1 MLHVRLTKQHVESLQ
16 FFTHGL
22 KLLGPAVSIEF
33 RHGMFMLHETVLDR
47 YTECIHMLI
56 YDDTVDGRLR
66 GRFGTREI
74 SRFGTRE
81 ISRFG
86 TRKFGDIYIYIYIYI
101 AI

>member
-1 MLHVRLTKQHVESLQ
+1 MGSDGIYMD
-16 FFTHGL
+16 HG
-22 KLLGPAVSIEF
+22 
-33 RHGMFMLHETVLDR
+33 
-47 YTECIHMLI
+47 
-56 YDDTVDGRLR
+56 LR

-101 AI
+101 YIAI